1 MNDPTKTKRYRIDVY
16 LSTIRGANSEHLEQ
30 PPGCESQWK
39 GDGYGLFRD
48 EIGDRKPE
56 WFRDAGV
63 PWYQLRDLVQ
73 SRFFITYSLHRPV
86 NGKREGEEILLKMGS
101 AVSAL
106 FGNDEWLSKML
117 VFGVKLA
124 NVQIADNVGNVKWVA
139 IEKANKAEKV
149 FYGGRR
155 ENTVTNSYEY
165 DTFDTHVVDVEV
177 DGGVE
182 IAPRMGHPHFH
193 LLLTLTHFTY
203 LQFDYYKMKLNLEI
217 MFKGLQTYHGF
228 PQQFML
234 GTPDD
239 PFYGDNEN
247 PYVDLRLYPA
257 DNFLE
262 VLHKYVRKNDVFDK
276 VSGALTE
283 TFGRPRRPAAAA
295 PAAAQ
300 EDAAVE
306 DDAEE
311 ALDEDDELNRIGA

>member
-1 MNDPTKTKRYRIDVY
+1 
-16 LSTIRGANSEHLEQ
+16 
-30 PPGCESQWK
+30 
-39 GDGYGLFRD
+39 
-48 EIGDRKPE
+48 
-56 WFRDAGV
+56 
-63 PWYQLRDLVQ
+63 
-73 SRFFITYSLHRPV
+73 
-86 NGKREGEEILLKMGS
+86 
-101 AVSAL
+101 
-106 FGNDEWLSKML
+106 
-117 VFGVKLA
+117 
-124 NVQIADNVGNVKWVA
+124 
-139 IEKANKAEKV
+139 
-149 FYGGRR
+149 
-155 ENTVTNSYEY
+155 
-165 DTFDTHVVDVEV
+165 
-177 DGGVE
+177 
-182 IAPRMGHPHFH
+182 MGHPHFH

-262 VLHKYVRKNDVFDK
+262 VLHKYVRKNDVFDTCK